1 MGIKFFD
8 WLKRGSVSAAPAE
21 VTIDQVFEAATEL
34 QIRSL
39 CWDICVNM
47 VANAIGRCEFR
58 TYRDNVEI
66 ADREYYLWNIEPNVN
81 QNSTDFLHKLVRSLY
96 AKNEVLIIEG
106 KKHGGLPSLIIAD
119 NWDKSSKGPDRQNT
133 YKNVTVG
140 DYTYS
145 RTFAEN
151 DVLKLKLNEKNIKS
165 VLDEITNTYTRF
177 INAAA
182 SFMEWTQGQ
191 HWKVH
196 VGQIAQG
203 ADNFTADFTQM
214 IHNQLKPFLTG
225 NAAVLPEFD
234 GYAYSDVR
242 GDRSYQSSNG
252 ETATLRHL
260 TDEIFNF
267 TARAFLI
274 PIVLVNG
281 QVEATADANKR
292 FLTNVVDPICD
303 QLQEEINRKR
313 YGYEQWKNGSH
324 LRVDSSTIIHFDLFD
339 AESSIEKVVGSGAF
353 NINEVRKAAGQAP
366 INEPWAD
373 RYFLT
378 KNIASVEEGAS
389 ALDAQKG
396 GDA

>member
-21 VTIDQVFEAATEL
+21 VTIDQFFEAAPEL

-145 RTFAEN
+145 RTFAES

-165 VLDEITNTYTRF
+165 VSLKSNTR
-177 INAAA
+177 
-182 SFMEWTQGQ
+182 
-191 HWKVH
+191 
-196 VGQIAQG
+196 
-203 ADNFTADFTQM
+203 
-214 IHNQLKPFLTG
+214 L
-225 NAAVLPEFD
+225 
-234 GYAYSDVR
+234 
-242 GDRSYQSSNG
+242 
-252 ETATLRHL
+252 
-260 TDEIFNF
+260 
-267 TARAFLI
+267 
-274 PIVLVNG
+274 
-281 QVEATADANKR
+281 
-292 FLTNVVDPICD
+292 
-303 QLQEEINRKR
+303 
-313 YGYEQWKNGSH
+313 
-324 LRVDSSTIIHFDLFD
+324 
-339 AESSIEKVVGSGAF
+339 
-353 NINEVRKAAGQAP
+353 
-366 INEPWAD
+366 
-373 RYFLT
+373 
-378 KNIASVEEGAS
+378 IASSSYIENKYIKTLTIPNSVKYINDYAFYDCYKLS
-389 ALDAQKG
+389 KVTLNKSLKKI
-396 GDA
+396 GDGNFEKSTSESCVLYVYKNSVGHKYAKYYKYNYKIIK